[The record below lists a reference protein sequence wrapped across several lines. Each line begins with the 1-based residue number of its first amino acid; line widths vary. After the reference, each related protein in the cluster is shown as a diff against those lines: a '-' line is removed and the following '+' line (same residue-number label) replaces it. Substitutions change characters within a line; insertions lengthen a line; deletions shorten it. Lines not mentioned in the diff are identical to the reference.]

1 MPHKF
6 LIKYILQM
14 KRTIIIT
21 GGTTGIGKATAIHFV
36 KNNWNV
42 VITSRSEEKGN
53 AFLEEMKNEGLE
65 MAFFPLD
72 VRSEEQF
79 AKVVENTVA
88 KFGKLDSIVNN
99 SAISLGAGLLADTE
113 TEEFKQQLDTNV
125 LGVYYGMKYAIRAM
139 LKTGGGTIVNLASI
153 AGLNGLP
160 YTAQYSATKH
170 AVVGLTKAA
179 AQDYA
184 QQGIRINAVAPGAIK
199 TDILKHAIEAG
210 AYDEKSIAALH
221 PMNRMG
227 DVQDIALAI
236 YYLASPDNHF
246 LTGTILN
253 VDGGY
258 CSK

>member
-1 MPHKF
+1 
-6 LIKYILQM
+6 M

-21 GGTTGIGKATAIHFV
+21 GGTTGIGKATALHFA
-36 KNNWNV
+36 KNDWNV
-42 VITSRSEEKGN
+42 IITSRSEEKGH
-53 AFLEEMKNEGLE
+53 AFVAEAHSEGLE
-65 MAFFPLD
+65 MTFFTLD
-72 VRSEEQF
+72 VTNEQQF
-79 AKVVENTVA
+79 ALVIEQSVA

-99 SAISLGAGLLADTE
+99 SGISLAAAPLADTE
-113 TEEFKQQLDTNV
+113 TEDFKQQIETNI

-153 AGLNGLP
+153 AGINGLP
-160 YTAQYSATKH
+160 YTAQYVATKH
-170 AVVGLTKAA
+170 AVVGLTKAT

-184 QQGIRINAVAPGAIK
+184 TQGIRINAVAPGAIK
-199 TDILKHAIEAG
+199 TDILRNAIEAG
-210 AYDEKSIAALH
+210 AYDEKSIAAIH

-227 DVQDIALAI
+227 EVEDIALAI

-258 CSK
+258 SSK